1 MSENIL
7 NEGGLGGHMPHIYEE
22 GDLTFAEL
30 KEVLSDASYGNLYG
44 TEKTDGQNIKL
55 SFDVNTGKAVGARNN
70 GQVKAGGLNVEE
82 MMSFFAEHPNP
93 DLKDT
98 FSDAVKVFEMAVNTL
113 DDKQKKYL
121 FGENINI
128 WYNAEVMDDR
138 TRNVVNYDGR
148 NLMIH
153 RTGHIFFNRDTGKVE
168 ENESLDDRSQKFMNH
183 LESVQDKVSSK
194 EHGILVNPIQR
205 LKALDN
211 KTALKVAFA
220 KIQDLISMN
229 KLSDKNTIDDYMVS
243 ELDKS
248 IDTTLSKNLKYKIIN
263 HHLGIGEKLNKKDL
277 KKDLSPE
284 DKLEVDRL
292 YNDFGIY
299 LKDARMPLEM
309 IITDFAAEMLKTLES
324 IFILDNKKETDRLSK
339 EVAAA
344 IKSIKSSGNKG
355 NIEFLNR
362 QLEKLKGADSISSAV
377 EGFAFSYK
385 GVIYKFTGKFA
396 PVNQILGLFKYG
408 RGGSKPSK
416 DDEGQPITEQDDVTQ
431 YNTALLG
438 GGFKPMHK
446 GHVELLKSLADVA
459 EKVIIFT
466 SPRSSVKNPRSFKT
480 GVLKGQVIDG
490 VKCNEIMKDM
500 ISRIPQLANVE
511 VIVTE
516 KPLGDIF
523 DYVGEKSMP
532 NEKILLGV
540 GGKEGDEKRF
550 DRISKYLPKDKN
562 VTVNVKVLEPVM
574 AGDDFVSASRMREA
588 ISNGDAEELADYLPD
603 EIGDKQEYAHK
614 IISMFTDSLTE
625 ISVAGGSISGAPG
638 VFGKKVIKRK

>member
-1 MSENIL
+1 MSILL

-55 SFDVNTGKAVGARNN
+55 SFNMNTGKAVGARNN

-82 MMSFFAEHPNP
+82 MINFFAEHPNP

-98 FSDAVKVFEMAVNTL
+98 FSDAVKVFEIAVNTL
-113 DDKQKKYL
+113 DDEQKKYL
-121 FGENINI
+121 FGENTNI

-153 RTGHIFFNRDTGKVE
+153 RTGHVFFNRDTGKVE
-168 ENESLDDRSQKFMNH
+168 ENESLDDRAQKFMNH

-205 LKALDN
+205 LKALDD

-220 KIQDLISMN
+220 KIQHLMSMN

-248 IDTTLSKNLKYKIIN
+248 IDTTLSDNLKYKIIN
-263 HHLGIGEKLNKKDL
+263 YHLGIGPKINKREF

-284 DKLEVDRL
+284 EKMEVDRL
-292 YNDFGIY
+292 YNDFSIY

-309 IITDFAAEMLKTLES
+309 VITDFAAEMLKTLES

-416 DDEGQPITEQDDVTQ
+416 DDAEQPITEQDDVIQ
-431 YNTALLG
+431 YDTALLG

-459 EKVIIFT
+459 DKVIIFT
-466 SPRSSVKNPRSFKT
+466 SDKSSKSRKFKT
-480 GVLKGQVIDG
+480 GALAGETIDG
-490 VKCNEIMKDM
+490 RKCNTMMKKM
-500 ISRIPQLANVE
+500 IEKIPELSNVE
-511 VIVTE
+511 VVITS

-523 DYVGEKSMP
+523 DYIGEKSREG
-532 NEKILLGV
+532 EKILLGV
-540 GGKEGDEKRF
+540 GGKDSDSQRF
-550 DRISKYLPKDKN
+550 DRISKYMPEDRN
-562 VTVNVKVLEPVM
+562 ITVNVKVLEPVV
-574 AGDDFVSASRMREA
+574 AGSDFVSASRMREA
-588 ISNGDAEELADYLPD
+588 ISNSNVEELMDYLPD
-603 EIGDKQEYAHK
+603 ELQNKQRAAEN
-614 IISMFTDSLTE
+614 IIKLFLGNKEMRE
-625 ISVAGGSISGAPG
+625 ISVAGGGMISGG
-638 VFGKKVIKRK
+638 VRAFDDKQRR